1 MSSVAPQE
9 HSAAEGPVSFRV
21 LGPVEAWVHDRYI
34 PLGHSKQRSVL
45 TALLLDANRPVTV
58 ATLTERVWGDE
69 PPRSAESSL
78 YSYIARLRSVFS
90 VPRGPASPVRIVRPP
105 IGGYML
111 ELDGAHIDYLAF
123 GSLVSHA
130 SATEDLAVVAQLFS
144 RALGL
149 WRGRALDGVDSAWIE
164 GVRVDLQDQRV
175 AALLSYQDALV
186 RLNRPDELLSILQGT
201 ARSRPLDEAVLR
213 AVMRSLMLSGRRAE
227 ALQSFAQA
235 LRLLRRELGV
245 NPAPE
250 TLDLHQEILK
260 AGSTSRPAASRVAES
275 PSAAPPLEPCTSRL
289 PGKTDNFVGH
299 EMLRQRFLLMLRTR
313 QENPA
318 HRRILIHGPVG
329 VGKTALALHVCNT
342 LVSDF
347 SDFPDGQL
355 YVNLG
360 GYQADLRPADSSAVL
375 ICLLK
380 ALGVP
385 SNGIP
390 GDIEEQSA
398 LLRTVLAGKKVLLFL
413 DGAAS
418 YEQVAS
424 VMDGVDSGAI
434 VVTSR
439 DAMPAV
445 SARHAVERM
454 RLNALSR
461 EESCELLGSLV
472 GPQRVAAEAKA
483 AATMIAACGGL
494 PLALKAVAART
505 ASRPMDSLDSIVSTL
520 IEPDD
525 IGLPVLAVAELPQV
539 RAALDS
545 SYRALSEGQRVLFR
559 GLGFVPGGEFTL
571 HAAAAACDIQQLPE
585 LILEKLASIH
595 LLEQLAPGRYRCV
608 GLARRYAQQRSRAEG
623 ELDAKRTVVSRLL
636 SYYLQGVAN
645 VNPYHQARL
654 PMPPSPRRPAAVGG
668 DVSGSRSAVCSGPE
682 WASTTTSSI
691 FAVVE
696 AAQSERLFDWTWRLV
711 YALREWFRAR
721 HDDIGWQRALTIGTR
736 AAEEMADPGAM
747 AAMYLSSAEIY
758 QARGDTLSAAW
769 YNDQAL
775 ASAAKAKWAA
785 GSAAAQSG
793 IGLAQWTLGD
803 LQAAKVSLLQALGVF
818 RAITYLPGEAS
829 VLARLG
835 CTYHDSGELAQ
846 ARQMYRQ
853 ALYISRKIKACRA
866 EALNLFLLGVL
877 CADLGRTTLALRH
890 LEAAGSVC
898 RRHGISECEALV
910 NCRLAA
916 LHAALGEKDTAAGVL
931 PDPWALSDRIR
942 DKCILAESLNLV
954 GDALRFLGDSAEALR
969 CHVAALSIARRI
981 RYKRGATYALVGA
994 AWDRHASGQHE
1005 HAVRTSADAAELADE
1020 CTLPLMT
1027 VRALLVRAESLLALD
1042 DKPGAATA
1050 AQQAVSVCREWRFAS
1065 EEEWASSLK
1074 ARAKADAFSASDLE
1088 E

>member
-1 MSSVAPQE
+1 MSSVAPHE
-9 HSAAEGPVSFRV
+9 HSAAEGLASFRI
-21 LGPVEAWVHDRYI
+21 LGPVEARIHDRDI
-34 PLGHSKQRSVL
+34 LLGHSKQRSVL

-58 ATLTERVWGDE
+58 ATLTARVWGDE

-90 VPRGPASPVRIVRPP
+90 VPCGPASPVRIVRPP

-123 GSLVSHA
+123 RSLVSQA
-130 SATEDLAVVAQLFS
+130 RATEDPAVAAQLFS

-164 GVRVDLQDQRV
+164 GARVDLQDQRV

-186 RLNRPDELLSILQGT
+186 RLNRSDELLSILQET

-227 ALQSFAQA
+227 ALHSFAQA

-245 NPAPE
+245 DPAPE

-260 AGSTSRPAASRVAES
+260 AGSIPQTAASRVAGS
-275 PSAAPPLEPCTSRL
+275 PSAAPPLEPCTSQL

-313 QENPA
+313 QESPA
-318 HRRILIHGPVG
+318 HRRILIHGPAG
-329 VGKTALALHVCNT
+329 VGKTALALHVCNA

-360 GYQADLRPADSSAVL
+360 GHQADLRPADSSAVL

-385 SNGIP
+385 SNDIP

-398 LLRTVLAGKKVLLFL
+398 LLRIVLAGKKVLLFL

-418 YEQVAS
+418 YEQVAP
-424 VMDGVDSGAI
+424 VMDGADSGAI

-445 SARHAVERM
+445 PARHVVERM

-494 PLALKAVAART
+494 PLALRAVAART
-505 ASRPMDSLDSIVSTL
+505 ASRPMNSLACIVGTL
-520 IEPDD
+520 VELDD
-525 IGLPVLAVAELPQV
+525 IGRPVLAMAELPQIRV
-539 RAALDS
+539 ALDG

-571 HAAAAACDIQQLPE
+571 RAAAAACDVQQVNAE

-595 LLEQLAPGRYRCV
+595 LLEQLAPGRYRCI
-608 GLARRYAQQRSRAEG
+608 GLVRRYAQERSCAEG
-623 ELDAKRTVVSRLL
+623 ELDAKRTIVSRLL
-636 SYYLQGVAN
+636 AYYLQGVASA
-645 VNPYHQARL
+645 NPHHQARL
-654 PMPPSPRRPAAVGG
+654 PIPPSLRRPVTAVGG
-668 DVSGSRSAVCSGPE
+668 VSGSRSAVCSGPE

-711 YALREWFRAR
+711 YALRGWFRAR
-721 HDDIGWQRALTIGTR
+721 HDDLGWQRALTIGTR

-747 AAMYLSSAEIY
+747 AATYLSFAEIY
-758 QARGDTLSAAW
+758 QTHGDTLSAAW

-775 ASAAKAKWAA
+775 TSAAKAEWAA
-785 GSAAAQSG
+785 GSATAQSG

-818 RAITYLPGEAS
+818 RAIAYQPGEAA

-835 CTYHDSGELAQ
+835 CTYHDSGKLAQ

-853 ALYISRKIKACRA
+853 ALYISRKIKSCRG
-866 EALNLFLLGVL
+866 EALNLFFLGVL

-898 RRHGISECEALV
+898 RRHGLSEYETLV

-916 LHAALGEKDTAAGVL
+916 LHAALGEKVAAAEVL
-931 PDPWALSDRIR
+931 PDPWALSGRIR
-942 DKCILAESLNLV
+942 DKCILVESLNLA

-969 CHVAALSIARRI
+969 CHVAALSVARRI
-981 RYKRGATYALVGA
+981 RYKRGATHALVGA

-1005 HAVRTSADAAELADE
+1005 HAVRTSADAAELAE
-1020 CTLPLMT
+1020 GCTLPLMA
-1027 VRALLVRAESLLALD
+1027 VRALLVRAESLLTLD

-1050 AQQAVSVCREWRFAS
+1050 AQQAVSVCREWQFAS
-1065 EEEWASSLK
+1065 EEEWANSLK
-1074 ARAKADAFSASDLE
+1074 ARADDAR
-1088 E
+1088 